1 MFKFINHYNH
11 MLKIIQ
17 SRSQESEQPSNA
29 GQKWTTEEEHQ
40 LLKELNEN
48 IDIQM
53 IAKIHNRRLGGI
65 ISRQKELAYKMHLN
79 NINMEDIIKATKLD
93 GESITEFI
101 TKKNYNNK
109 KLNTEIT
116 PKNTNDIT
124 PLNIYVDI
132 LEIKSDIKELKIM
145 ITEIFELIKTKL

>member
-1 MFKFINHYNH
+1 
-11 MLKIIQ
+11 
-17 SRSQESEQPSNA
+17 
-29 GQKWTTEEEHQ
+29 
-40 LLKELNEN
+40 
-48 IDIQM
+48 
-53 IAKIHNRRLGGI
+53 
-65 ISRQKELAYKMHLN
+65 
-79 NINMEDIIKATKLD
+79 MEDIIKATKLD